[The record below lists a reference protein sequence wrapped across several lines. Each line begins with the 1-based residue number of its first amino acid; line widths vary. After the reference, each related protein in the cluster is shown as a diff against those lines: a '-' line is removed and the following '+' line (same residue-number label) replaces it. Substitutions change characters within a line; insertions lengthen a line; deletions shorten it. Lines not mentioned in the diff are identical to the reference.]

1 MQTFMEQIKERK
13 YIPIEKLLNNNA
25 PLVIY
30 GSGYYAEFYIKELEK
45 YNIKAE
51 AVLVD
56 DEFYKGGMV
65 ENIPV
70 INRKK
75 FLESYSENHKVNIL
89 VAFFR
94 YTPDKLEDIKF
105 CIKEIL
111 YYDFSCVSLF
121 RYTYDYI
128 KEHERNFENVYRLLA
143 DHKSKE
149 LMVAYVNQRISG
161 SFDYCSDLLVESRYF
176 KNGVLEFTDHEVF
189 VDCGAYTGDSIGDFL
204 EYSGGE
210 RVFAFE
216 PDAANFRELEKNCS
230 GLKNTVL
237 INKGAFS
244 EEKHC
249 FFEADK
255 GKSSSIG
262 ERGTHQ
268 IVCTTLDRELAG
280 ENVTFIKM
288 DIQGSEEAAL
298 IGAKN
303 ILLHHKPKLAIC
315 VAHRPQDLFVII
327 EFLESLNLGYEY
339 YFRMQEARYSD
350 IALIA
355 K

>member
-13 YIPIEKLLNNNA
+13 YIPVEKLLNSNA

-30 GSGYYAEFYIKELEK
+30 GNGYYAELYIKELKK
-45 YNIKAE
+45 YNIRAE

-56 DEFYKGGMV
+56 DEFYKEGMA
-65 ENIPV
+65 EDIPI

-75 FLESYSENHKVNIL
+75 FLEKYSKKNKVNLL
-89 VAFFR
+89 VAFFK
-94 YTPDKLEDIKF
+94 YTSDKLEDIDF

-111 YYDFSCVSLF
+111 HYDFSCVSLF
-121 RYTYDYI
+121 RYTYEYI
-128 KEHERNFENVYRLLA
+128 KEHERNFENVYNLLA
-143 DHKSKE
+143 DDKSKE
-149 LMVAYVNQRISG
+149 LMVAYVNQRVSG

-189 VDCGAYTGDSIGDFL
+189 VDCGAYTGDSIRDFL
-204 EYSGGE
+204 RCSGGLIY
-210 RVFAFE
+210 AFE
-216 PDAANFRELEKNCS
+216 PDAANFQELEMYRPK
-230 GLKNTVL
+230 LKNAVL
-237 INKGAFS
+237 INKGVFS
-244 EEKHC
+244 EEKTL

-255 GKSSSIG
+255 GKSSAIG
-262 ERGTHQ
+262 EKGTQQ
-268 IVCTTLDRELAG
+268 IVCTTLDKELDG

-327 EFLESLNLGYEY
+327 EYLETLNVGYKY